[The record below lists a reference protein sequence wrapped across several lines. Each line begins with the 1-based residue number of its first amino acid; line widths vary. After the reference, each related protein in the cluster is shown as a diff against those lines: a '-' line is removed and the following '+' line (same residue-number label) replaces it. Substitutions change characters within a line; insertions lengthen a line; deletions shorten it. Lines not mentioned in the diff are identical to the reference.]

1 MEQTMTSGNSRA
13 TGDGSLI
20 YAVCVGR
27 AGTLAHVSG
36 AGFEPDQ
43 RIEVLTHG
51 GLDALFVRLPLGYLV
66 GEDAESR
73 LADPQW
79 LTPRAMRHE
88 EIIRD
93 ARAGADVMPLTLG
106 VVFHEEL
113 SLAEKMR
120 DHAPE
125 ILGFLGR
132 VAQRDEWG
140 LKVMLD
146 PGIALRS
153 ITERLI
159 QAEMQGK
166 AVGPGARY
174 FLEKKAASRAGVE
187 LRRREVE
194 LAQTIE
200 TFLRETWG
208 EVVVRRATRDESGL
222 SPIGHWALLLDRA
235 QTADLESLSALV
247 RERAGEPGLSVVWTG
262 PWAPYSFCPRLAA

>member
-1 MEQTMTSGNSRA
+1 MTARDVRA
-13 TGDGSLI
+13 TDETSLI

-27 AGTLAHVSG
+27 AGTLAHLSG

-43 RIEVLTHG
+43 RLEVLTHG
-51 GLDALFVRLPLGYLV
+51 GLDAVVVRLPIGYLV
-66 GEDAESR
+66 GEDAEKR

-88 EIIRD
+88 EIIRE
-93 ARAGADVMPLTLG
+93 ARERAEVMPLTLG
-106 VVFHEEL
+106 VVFREEM
-113 SLAEKMR
+113 SLAQKMA
-120 DHAPE
+120 DHSTE

-132 VAQRDEWG
+132 VAQRDEWS

-146 PGIALRS
+146 PTIALRT

-159 QAEMQGK
+159 QAETQGK
-166 AVGPGARY
+166 AVGPGAKY

-194 LAQTIE
+194 LAQSIE
-200 TFLRETWG
+200 TLLRERWG
-208 EVVVRRATRDESGL
+208 EVVVRRATRDDSGL
-222 SPIGHWALLLDRA
+222 SPIGHWALLVGRE
-235 QTADLESLSALV
+235 QSADLEALSALV
-247 RERAGEPGLSVVWTG
+247 RERAGEPGLSVAWTG